1 MATRNRRDYPRLD
14 QIRDDNIRESLRL
27 LWDKTHD
34 QTSTVSTASA
44 DLAAAQATIAQL
56 QSTISSMQKMITQ
69 MAAGGGIAQPSR
81 VQGGSSS
88 GTSGGGGGSD
98 VEAPSDI
105 PNHQAAVQ
113 QAIDDLTAALIP
125 LAGYCGS
132 FQVTKLVAWRLM
144 TEEPN
149 IGLGSAKPGSAN
161 NCDGYNSELI
171 LYKIN
176 GNDQL
181 VYAFDILTD
190 SDGATH
196 NALWNYLG
204 PLPIGRWRPP
214 IAPAI

>member
-14 QIRDDNIRESLRL
+14 QIPDNNIRESLRL
-27 LWDKTHD
+27 LWDRTHD
-34 QTSTVSTASA
+34 QNSIVTTANTNLS
-44 DLAAAQATIAQL
+44 AAQATIAQL
-56 QSTISSMQKMITQ
+56 QSTISSMQKTITQ
-69 MAAGGGIAQPSR
+69 MAAGGGISQTSR

-88 GTSGGGGGSD
+88 GTSGGGGATD

-105 PNHQAAVQ
+105 PNHQATVQ
-113 QAIDDLTAALIP
+113 TAMDDLIAALIP
-125 LAGYCGS
+125 ISGYCGS
-132 FQVTKLVAWRLM
+132 FQITKLVAWRLM

-149 IGLGSAKPGSAN
+149 IGLATAKPGSAN

-190 SDGATH
+190 SEGATH
-196 NALWNYLG
+196 GAVWNYLG
-204 PLPIGRWRPP
+204 PLPVARWRPP